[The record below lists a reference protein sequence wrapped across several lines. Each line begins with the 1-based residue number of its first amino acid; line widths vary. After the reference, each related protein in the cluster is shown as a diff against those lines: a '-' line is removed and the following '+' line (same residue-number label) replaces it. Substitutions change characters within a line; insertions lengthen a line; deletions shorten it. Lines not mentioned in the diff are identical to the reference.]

1 MIRNERQ
8 YKITKSQAEGF
19 RRSYDQLQNATVSD
33 TQSAEYLRW
42 KIQRDAVA
50 SQLEELDEDIREYEA
65 LQGDTAT
72 PIEIG
77 SIDEFPRILIQGRI
91 AAGLTQ
97 RALATKLGLKEQQI
111 QRYESTDYQGASF
124 DRIQQIVKALG
135 LRVRQE
141 VFFPDVP
148 ITAESIVQK
157 LGELGL
163 ERNFVVNRMIPER
176 LRTAMERGESTNAQ
190 ENLAIQWAG
199 SIARVFRI
207 DAQTLLSAAPLQI
220 NESALAAGRF
230 KLPANYSKAK
240 FAAYT
245 VYAHY
250 LALLVLHATPDL
262 VTSPIPASWKHV
274 RRQILAK
281 YGELSLTSIIG
292 YCWDMGIPILPLSDP
307 GVFHGATW
315 RVQFRNVVVV
325 KQRTTS
331 EARWMTDILHELWH
345 AAQSPELPESG
356 VIELDPRSEAYTQSV
371 DEEIATDFAADV
383 LLNGK
388 AEELA
393 EECAAVCNRRMEWL
407 KNAVQKVATRNAV
420 REDVLANYLAY
431 RVKMEGQDW
440 WATATSMQRTRQD
453 AWQLVREPILLRT
466 DWNRLSP
473 PDRELLQKSLQPK
486 E

>member
-250 LALLVLHATPDL
+250 LALLVLHAT
-262 VTSPIPASWKHV
+262 
-274 RRQILAK
+274 K

>member
-1 MIRNERQ
+1 
-8 YKITKSQAEGF
+8 
-19 RRSYDQLQNATVSD
+19 
-33 TQSAEYLRW
+33 
-42 KIQRDAVA
+42 
-50 SQLEELDEDIREYEA
+50 
-65 LQGDTAT
+65 
-72 PIEIG
+72 
-77 SIDEFPRILIQGRI
+77 
-91 AAGLTQ
+91 
-97 RALATKLGLKEQQI
+97 
-111 QRYESTDYQGASF
+111 
-124 DRIQQIVKALG
+124 
-135 LRVRQE
+135 
-141 VFFPDVP
+141 
-148 ITAESIVQK
+148 
-157 LGELGL
+157 
-163 ERNFVVNRMIPER
+163 
-176 LRTAMERGESTNAQ
+176 
-190 ENLAIQWAG
+190 
-199 SIARVFRI
+199 
-207 DAQTLLSAAPLQI
+207 
-220 NESALAAGRF
+220 
-230 KLPANYSKAK
+230 
-240 FAAYT
+240 
-245 VYAHY
+245 
-250 LALLVLHATPDL
+250 
-262 VTSPIPASWKHV
+262 
-274 RRQILAK
+274 
-281 YGELSLTSIIG
+281 
-292 YCWDMGIPILPLSDP
+292 MGIPILPLSDP

>member
-8 YKITKSQAEGF
+8 YKITKSQADGF
-19 RRSYDQLQNATVSD
+19 RRAHEQLQNAPVGD
-33 TQSAEYLRW
+33 THSPDYLRW
-42 KIQRDAVA
+42 KIQLDAVG
-50 SQLEELDEDIREYEA
+50 SQLEELDADIREYEA
-65 LQGDTAT
+65 LRGDTAT
-72 PIEIG
+72 PFEIG
-77 SIDEFPRILIQGRI
+77 SIDEFPRVLIQGRI

-97 RALATKLGLKEQQI
+97 RDLAVKLGLKEQQI

-135 LRVRQE
+135 LRIRQE
-141 VFFPDVP
+141 VFLPDQP
-148 ITAESIVQK
+148 ITVESILQK
-157 LGELGL
+157 LAELGL
-163 ERNFVVNRMIPER
+163 DRNFVVHRMIPER
-176 LRTAMERGESTNAQ
+176 LRTAMERGESEGVQ
-190 ENLAIQWAG
+190 ENLVIPWAN

-207 DAQTLLSAAPLQI
+207 EARDLLRAAPLQI

-230 KLPANYSKAK
+230 KLPANYSKTK

-250 LALLVLHATPDL
+250 LALLVLQATPNL

-281 YGELSLTSIIG
+281 YGELSLSSIIG
-292 YCWDMGIPILPLSDP
+292 YCWDMGIPVLPLSDP
-307 GVFHGATW
+307 GLFHGATW

-345 AAQSPELPESG
+345 ASQSPELPDSG

-383 LLNGK
+383 LLNGR

-393 EECAAVCNRRMEWL
+393 EECATVCSRRTEWL
-407 KNAVQKVATRNAV
+407 KNAVGKVATRNGV

-431 RVKMEGQDW
+431 RLKKEGEDW

-453 AWQLVREPILLRT
+453 AWQLVREPILFRI

-473 PDRELLQKSLQPK
+473 PDRELLQRSLQSK